1 MKIINHNYIFNK
13 KDCIAY
19 IIFFTFATMKKSQN
33 KRNYSS
39 NKNRNTMSF
48 LRMLKRFY
56 SIKGNFSFDI
66 FQYFKADNEKLQ
78 IIYANIRV

>member
-1 MKIINHNYIFNK
+1 
-13 KDCIAY
+13 
-19 IIFFTFATMKKSQN
+19 MKKSQN
-33 KRNYSS
+33 KRNHNS
-39 NKNRNTMSF
+39 NKNRNNMSF

-66 FQYFKADNEKLQ
+66 FQYLKADHEKLQ

>member
-1 MKIINHNYIFNK
+1 
-13 KDCIAY
+13 
-19 IIFFTFATMKKSQN
+19 MKKSQN

-66 FQYFKADNEKLQ
+66 FQYLKADNEKLQ

>member
-1 MKIINHNYIFNK
+1 
-13 KDCIAY
+13 
-19 IIFFTFATMKKSQN
+19 
-33 KRNYSS
+33 
-39 NKNRNTMSF
+39 MSF

-66 FQYFKADNEKLQ
+66 FQYLKADNEKLQ